1 MIEVEKTI
9 FYKSTCDC
17 GSCHDLYQTTYIKE
31 FAACRR
37 TINVNYSKLKGLIPN
52 PSRLVGRFYISLP
65 RLLFKV
71 KYNHTDKDGIGLSNY
86 NVGFNSLA
94 LYVCVLDESGIY
106 SLPLG
111 NIKLNTSICLE
122 GFLLDKKSPN
132 ESYKDLV
139 LKNAVSYF
147 WQSEFNLG
155 YNENVI
161 AQIIP
166 RRLSYNEW
174 KTNYEWK
181 TNLSNL
187 EFWEKKTKE
196 DLNWIPSI
204 NELIKTPVTLQTFLD
219 D

>member
-9 FYKSTCDC
+9 FHKNNCKC
-17 GSCHDLYQTTYIKE
+17 GSCHDFYQTTIVKE

-37 TINVNYSKLKGLIPN
+37 TINVNYSQLAGRMQN
-52 PSRLVGRFYISLP
+52 PSRLIGRFYLSLP

-71 KYNHTDKDGIGLSNY
+71 KYVHSDEDGIGLSNY
-86 NVGFNSLA
+86 YNVGFNSLH
-94 LYVCVLDESGIY
+94 VCVLDESGIY

-111 NIKLNTSICLE
+111 NVKLDTSICLE
-122 GFLLDKKSPN
+122 GFNLLTKPPL
-132 ESYKDLV
+132 ESYKNIV

-161 AQIIP
+161 TKI
-166 RRLSYNEW
+166 REF
-174 KTNYEWK
+174 NYEWK
-181 TNLSNL
+181 TALSNL

-196 DLNWIPSI
+196 DLNWMPHI
-204 NELIKTPVTLQTFLD
+204 NELVKTSIALQTFLD
-219 D
+219 S